1 MSSKLDLSFFQI
13 HFGYTHINLLKLI
26 YLTCVMVEV
35 LVLYI
40 TAKTSFFSTSRCVKK
55 TKKKKKSLFFTSLL
69 ALCTLGASI
78 IEASNKIIIL
88 K

>member
-1 MSSKLDLSFFQI
+1 
-13 HFGYTHINLLKLI
+13 
-26 YLTCVMVEV
+26 MVEV

-55 TKKKKKSLFFTSLL
+55 KKKKSLFFTSLL
-69 ALCTLGASI
+69 ALCSLGASI